1 MSEVI
6 TVMSRLQQEIT
17 RKTLQRMLWNMV
29 SPPLALA
36 EPAAEELATDGLLK
50 KAERFLESLQP
61 SSSGSLQGSCAGMQ
75 SERFFCKRCQQ
86 ATRQACWR
94 LKWTHLIDATT
105 IGTKLLAA
113 STCFITLKTA
123 FWLWAYCLANRSVI
137 TSVVV
142 LIWAK

>member
-6 TVMSRLQQEIT
+6 TVISRLQQEIT
-17 RKTLQRMLWNMV
+17 RKPLQRMLWNMV

-50 KAERFLESLQP
+50 KAERFMESLQP

-75 SERFFCKRCQQ
+75 SECFFKRCQQ

-123 FWLWAYCLANRSVI
+123 LCLWAYCLANRSVI